1 MSTKGI
7 ILVHDYNAW
16 IGARKAV
23 DDFFADKEEMPVPM
37 PDKSGSV
44 LIIKQ

>member
-1 MSTKGI
+1 MSIRGI

-23 DDFFADKEEMPVPM
+23 DDFFADKVELPVPM